1 MTHSIVSKTIMC
13 RLVVLLSA
21 YFMAQFDFFVVNVAA
36 PSFERSLRAGP
47 VALVLIV
54 GGYAFAYASGMIT
67 AGRLGDMLGH
77 RGMFIAGVL
86 AFTVASLLCGLAQNP
101 AELVTARLL
110 QGLAG
115 AMMVPQVLGTITATF
130 PARDRPRAIAW
141 FGVAGGVAAVSGQV
155 FGGWLLG
162 ADVLGLG
169 WRAIFLVNMPIG
181 LLAAVAAWRI
191 LEHRAAQPGAPRAR
205 LDLPGAAGVTA
216 SLALVLVP
224 LALGRTTGW
233 PAWTW
238 ACMACGLAAAG
249 LTGYWQRTLR
259 RRGGQPVLETTLF
272 RLPTYAAGAGASVAF
287 LAYFASFMFTLTL
300 MLQGGFGL
308 TPFRGGLAFAPMG
321 VMFSITA
328 LLGRPLVARYGQRVV
343 GVGCAI
349 IAAGLIVFTV
359 HPGLA
364 LVIAA
369 AGMVGTGN
377 GLVLPRLVGT
387 ALTQVPSAEA
397 GVGSG
402 MLTTA
407 QQFAGSAGVTLIGTV
422 FFSVLGTGDYA
433 GAARATA
440 IIYLAL
446 IALVAALVALIAVRV
461 REAPGSAAVH
471 RDRQARPAAQRSRV
485 PAQAGDPPR
494 RHHRSAMHN

>member
-1 MTHSIVSKTIMC
+1 MTNSIVSKSITC

-36 PSFERSLRAGP
+36 PSFERSLHAGP
-47 VALVLIV
+47 VALELIV

-67 AGRLGDMLGH
+67 AGRLGDMLGQ
-77 RGMFIAGVL
+77 RRMFITGVL

-130 PARDRPRAIAW
+130 PVRDRPRAIAW
-141 FGVAGGVAAVSGQV
+141 LGVTGGVAAVSGQV

-169 WRAIFLVNMPIG
+169 WRVIFLVNVPIG
-181 LLAAVAAWRI
+181 LLAAVAARRV
-191 LEHRAAQPGAPRAR
+191 LEHRVAQPGAPRAR

-216 SLALVLVP
+216 TLALVLVP
-224 LALGRTTGW
+224 LTLGRNTGW

-238 ACMACGLAAAG
+238 VCLACGLAAAG
-249 LTGYWQRTLR
+249 LTGYWQRVLR
-259 RRGGQPVLETTLF
+259 ERGGQPVLETALY
-272 RLPTYAAGAGASVAF
+272 RVSTYAVGTAASVAF

-308 TPFRGGLAFAPMG
+308 SPFRAGLAFAPMG

-343 GVGCAI
+343 GAGCAI
-349 IAAGLIVFTV
+349 VAAGLVLFTV

-369 AGMVGTGN
+369 AGIIGAGD
-377 GLVLPRLVGT
+377 GLVLPQLMGT
-387 ALTQVPSAEA
+387 ALTQVRPEQA

-422 FFSVLGTGDYA
+422 FFAVLGTGDYA
-433 GAARATA
+433 GAASATA

-446 IALVAALVALIAVRV
+446 IALVAALVAVIAVRA
-461 REAPGSAAVH
+461 REAPGGAAVH
-471 RDRQARPAAQRSRV
+471 RGRPAHPAAERSLVR
-485 PAQAGDPPR
+485 AHIGDPRPR
-494 RHHRSAMHN
+494 HRRSATDE

>member
-47 VALVLIV
+47 VALELIV

-77 RGMFIAGVL
+77 RRMFIAGVL

-141 FGVAGGVAAVSGQV
+141 FGVTGGVASVSGQV
-155 FGGWLLG
+155 FGGWLVG

-169 WRAIFLVNMPIG
+169 WRAIFLVNVPVG
-181 LLAAVAAWRI
+181 LLAAVAARRV
-191 LEHRAAQPGAPRAR
+191 LEHRAARPGAPRAR

-238 ACMACGLAAAG
+238 ACLGCGLAAAG

-259 RRGGQPVLETTLF
+259 QRGGQPVLETTLF
-272 RLPTYAAGAGASVAF
+272 RLPTYAAGTAAGVAF

-308 TPFRGGLAFAPMG
+308 SPFRAGLAFAPMG
-321 VMFSITA
+321 VAFSITA
-328 LLGRPLVARYGQRVV
+328 LLGRPLAARYGQRVV
-343 GVGCAI
+343 GAGCAI
-349 IAAGLIVFTV
+349 AAAGLTLFTV
-359 HPGLA
+359 HPGVA
-364 LVIAA
+364 LVIVA
-369 AGMVGTGN
+369 AGMVGAGN
-377 GLVLPRLVGT
+377 GLVLPQLMGT
-387 ALTQVPSAEA
+387 ALTQVRSAQA
-397 GVGSG
+397 GVGAG

-461 REAPGSAAVH
+461 REAPEPAAVH
-471 RDRQARPAAQRSRV
+471 RDRPAHPAAQRSRV
-485 PAQAGDPPR
+485 PAQAGDPQR
-494 RHHRSAMHN
+494 RHHRSAINE

>member
-1 MTHSIVSKTIMC
+1 MTNSIVSKTITY

-141 FGVAGGVAAVSGQV
+141 FGVTGGVAAVSGQV
-155 FGGWLLG
+155 FGGWLVG

-169 WRAIFLVNMPIG
+169 WRAIFLVNVPIG
-181 LLAAVAAWRI
+181 LLAALAAWRV
-191 LEHRAAQPGAPRAR
+191 LEHRAARSGAPRAR
-205 LDLPGAAGVTA
+205 LDIPSAAGVTA
-216 SLALVLVP
+216 SLAPVLVP

-349 IAAGLIVFTV
+349 IAAGLILFTV

-377 GLVLPRLVGT
+377 GLVLPQLVGT

-422 FFSVLGTGDYA
+422 FFSVLGTDDYA

>member
-1 MTHSIVSKTIMC
+1 MTNSIVSKTITC

-47 VALVLIV
+47 VALELIV

-77 RGMFIAGVL
+77 RRMFIVGVL

-101 AELVTARLL
+101 AELVAARLL

-130 PARDRPRAIAW
+130 PFRDRPRAIAW
-141 FGVAGGVAAVSGQV
+141 LGVTGGVASVAGQV
-155 FGGWLLG
+155 FGGWLLS

-169 WRAIFLVNMPIG
+169 WRALFLVNVPVG
-181 LLAAVAAWRI
+181 LLAAAAARRV
-191 LEHRAAQPGAPRAR
+191 LEHRAAQSGAPRAR
-205 LDLPGAAGVTA
+205 LDIPGAAGVTA
-216 SLALVLVP
+216 TLALVLVP

-238 ACMACGLAAAG
+238 ACMACGLAVAG

-259 RRGGQPVLETTLF
+259 ERGGQPVLETTLF
-272 RLPTYAAGAGASVAF
+272 RLPTFAAGTAASVAF

-300 MLQGGFGL
+300 MLQGWFGL
-308 TPFRGGLAFAPMG
+308 TPFRAGLAFAPMG
-321 VMFSITA
+321 VTFSITA
-328 LLGRPLVARYGQRVV
+328 LLGRPFVARYGRRTI
-343 GVGCAI
+343 GAGCAI
-349 IAAGLIVFTV
+349 VAAGLVPLTV
-359 HPGLA
+359 DPGLA
-364 LVIAA
+364 LVIVA
-369 AGMVGTGN
+369 AGTVGAGN
-377 GLVLPRLVGT
+377 GLVLPQLIGT
-387 ALTQVPSAEA
+387 ALTRVPSQLA

-407 QQFAGSAGVTLIGTV
+407 QQFAGSAGVTIIGTV
-422 FFSVLGTGDYA
+422 FFAVLGTGDYA

-446 IALVAALVALIAVRV
+446 TALVAALVVLIAVRD
-461 REAPGSAAVH
+461 REAPELAAAH
-471 RDRQARPAAQRSRV
+471 RDRPAHSVADRS
-485 PAQAGDPPR
+485 
-494 RHHRSAMHN
+494 

>member
-1 MTHSIVSKTIMC
+1 MTNSMASKTITG

-36 PSFERSLRAGP
+36 PSFEHSLRAGP
-47 VALVLIV
+47 VALELIV
-54 GGYAFAYASGMIT
+54 GGYAFAYAAGMIT

-77 RGMFIAGVL
+77 RRIFIAGVL
-86 AFTVASLLCGLAQNP
+86 AFTVASLLCGLARNP
-101 AELVTARLL
+101 AQLVTARLL

-141 FGVAGGVAAVSGQV
+141 VGVAGGIAAVAGQV
-155 FGGWLLG
+155 FGGWLLS
-162 ADVLGLG
+162 ANVLGLG
-169 WRAIFLVNMPIG
+169 WRAIFLVNVPVG
-181 LLAAVAAWRI
+181 LVAAVAARRV

-205 LDLPGAAGVTA
+205 LDIPGAAGVTA
-216 SLALVLVP
+216 TLALVLVP

-238 ACMACGLAAAG
+238 ACMASGLAAAA

-259 RRGGQPVLETTLF
+259 ERGGQPILETTLF
-272 RLPTYAAGAGASVAF
+272 RLPTYAAGTAASVAF

-300 MLQGGFGL
+300 ILQGWFGL
-308 TPFRGGLAFAPMG
+308 TPFRAGLAFAPMG
-321 VMFSITA
+321 VAFSITA
-328 LLGRPLVARYGQRVV
+328 LAGRPLVARYGRRII
-343 GVGCAI
+343 GAGCAL
-349 IAAGLIVFTV
+349 IAAGLVLFTV
-359 HPGLA
+359 HPGLT

-369 AGMVGTGN
+369 AGMVGAGN
-377 GLVLPRLVGT
+377 GLVLPQLIST
-387 ALTQVPSAEA
+387 ALTRVPPQQA

-407 QQFAGSAGVTLIGTV
+407 QQFAGSAGVTIIGTV
-422 FFSVLGTGDYA
+422 FFAVLGPGDYA

-446 IALVAALVALIAVRV
+446 TALVAGLVALIAARD
-461 REAPGSAAVH
+461 REAPEHAAVH
-471 RDRQARPAAQRSRV
+471 RDRPAHPAAQRS
-485 PAQAGDPPR
+485 
-494 RHHRSAMHN
+494 